1 MNKLIE
7 VKVLTIYY
15 GNNNRALQNVNVD
28 IEEGEFLGIV
38 GQNGSGK
45 STFLKSILDL
55 IPITKGEVLI
65 NGAKKYQKSTKI
77 GYVCQHSSMNT
88 EFPITVLEAVMLG
101 MMGKGLHIFK
111 YLKNASKE
119 KALEKL
125 KLLSIDHLA
134 DRQLFELS
142 GGEFQRLLIARALAI
157 DPEILILDE
166 PTASIDAVSREMIY
180 KFLETLKGKMTV
192 ILVSHDLEEV
202 LKLSTKILAL
212 NNKVAYYGSSNITVE
227 DIHKY
232 CVK

>member
-1 MNKLIE
+1 MSKIIE
-7 VKVLTIYY
+7 VKDLTIYY
-15 GNNNRALQNVNVD
+15 GNNNRALENVNID

-45 STFLKSILDL
+45 STFLKSVLDL
-55 IPITKGEVLI
+55 IPITKGEVYI
-65 NGAKKYQKSTKI
+65 NGIKKYQKNTKI
-77 GYVCQHSSMNT
+77 GYVCQHSTMNT

-101 MMGKGLHIFK
+101 MMGKGFHIFK
-111 YLKNASKE
+111 YLKKSNKE
-119 KALEKL
+119 IAMDKL
-125 KLLSIDHLA
+125 KLLSI
-134 DRQLFELS
+134 S

-157 DPEILILDE
+157 EPEILILDE

-180 KFLETLKGKMTV
+180 QFLSTLKGKMTV

-212 NNKVAYYGSSNITVE
+212 NNKVAYYGTSDITVE

-232 CVK
+232 CVR

>member
-7 VKVLTIYY
+7 VKDLTIYY

-65 NGAKKYQKSTKI
+65 NGTKKYQKSTKI

-119 KALEKL
+119 
-125 KLLSIDHLA
+125 
-134 DRQLFELS
+134 
-142 GGEFQRLLIARALAI
+142 
-157 DPEILILDE
+157 
-166 PTASIDAVSREMIY
+166 
-180 KFLETLKGKMTV
+180 
-192 ILVSHDLEEV
+192 
-202 LKLSTKILAL
+202 
-212 NNKVAYYGSSNITVE
+212 NK
-227 DIHKY
+227 
-232 CVK
+232 